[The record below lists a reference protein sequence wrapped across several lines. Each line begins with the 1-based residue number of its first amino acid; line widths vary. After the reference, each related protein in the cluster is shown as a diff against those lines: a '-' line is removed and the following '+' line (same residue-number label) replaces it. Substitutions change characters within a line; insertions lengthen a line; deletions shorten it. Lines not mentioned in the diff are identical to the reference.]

1 MVAHPVPEEVPEA
14 SVTAKETWAKIDA
27 ITNKVVARTSTG
39 EMIPGIDRQIVA
51 WYALMLAMEYLRLKW
66 QQREDALV
74 WGE

>member
-1 MVAHPVPEEVPEA
+1 MVAHPVPEEVPEV
-14 SVTAKETWAKIDA
+14 SVIAKGTWDKIDA
-27 ITNKVVARTSTG
+27 ITNKVVSRTSTG
-39 EMIPGIDRQIVA
+39 EMIPEIDRQIVA